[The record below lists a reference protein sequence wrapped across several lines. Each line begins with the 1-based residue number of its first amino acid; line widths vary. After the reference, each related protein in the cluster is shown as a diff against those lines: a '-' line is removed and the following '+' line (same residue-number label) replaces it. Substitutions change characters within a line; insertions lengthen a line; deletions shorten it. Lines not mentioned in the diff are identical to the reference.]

1 MIVDA
6 LNFIFASDPLEWY
19 EPLII
24 IFVLIVT
31 VSQIPREV
39 TVKIIKFIENVGS
52 VSFGEDLKF
61 TYKDKRS
68 EVLEEFPESEEV
80 KNALWEC
87 FRKTLQSTS
96 AGSDDLNPFRLPEA
110 GKFNS
115 SLFIFFICLARF
127 SFNLGL

>member
-1 MIVDA
+1 M
-6 LNFIFASDPLEWY
+6 
-19 EPLII
+19 
-24 IFVLIVT
+24 IVT

-39 TVKIIKFIENVGS
+39 TVKIIKFTENVGWM
-52 VSFGEDLKF
+52 SFGEDLKF

-80 KNALWEC
+80 KNALWES
-87 FRKTLQSTS
+87 FLKILQSPS

-110 GKFNS
+110 GKFNN